1 MRAQWSQRVL
11 VVVAALAGT
20 AMVLGVMVKLNRPP
34 PEKDRSGGRAAVSF
48 AVPEPPKPPP
58 APRQAPKPRPRPRS
72 APPPPA
78 PMLAASLNGLSF
90 GLEGLMG
97 AALSDDAGLLGDSG
111 GVVMTAATVDE
122 PPRAVARTGAAY
134 PARARARGVEGS
146 VRLSLLV
153 NVNGTVEDVV
163 VLEGTPVGVFE
174 EAAKAA
180 IRQWRFEP
188 GQYEGRPVPVRVEQL
203 LRFELS

>member
-1 MRAQWSQRVL
+1 MRSQWLQRLIIFVI
-11 VVVAALAGT
+11 AMSGT
-20 AMVLGVMVKLNRPP
+20 AMVLTVMVKLNRPP
-34 PEKDRSGGRAAVSF
+34 PEKDRTGGRSAVSF

-58 APRQAPKPRPRPRS
+58 APRQAPKPKPRPRS

-122 PPRAVARTGAAY
+122 PPRPVTRTGANY
-134 PARARARGVEGS
+134 PARARARGLEGT

-153 NVNGTVEDVV
+153 NIQGMVEDVV
-163 VLEGTPVGVFE
+163 VLEGTPPGVFE
-174 EAAKAA
+174 KAAKAA

-188 GQYEGRPVPVRVEQL
+188 GEYEGRPVPVRVEQL

>member
-1 MRAQWSQRVL
+1 MRSHWLHRLIIFVIAMS
-11 VVVAALAGT
+11 GT
-20 AMVLGVMVKLNRPP
+20 AMVLTVMVKLNRPP
-34 PEKDRSGGRAAVSF
+34 PEKDRTGGRSAVSF

-122 PPRAVARTGAAY
+122 PPRPVTRTGANY
-134 PARARARGVEGS
+134 PARARARGLEGI

-153 NVNGTVEDVV
+153 NIQGTVEDVV
-163 VLEGTPVGVFE
+163 VLEGTPPGVFE

-188 GQYEGRPVPVRVEQL
+188 GEYEGRPVPVRVEQL